1 MGQQRGLRLQKQ
13 HGAGVNENGTAP
25 LLLSVDQA
33 AKLLGIS
40 RNLCYEQISEGTIPH
55 VRLGRRVLVSRVAL
69 EQWIARQSLGDIES
83 GMVSSRLRD

>member
-1 MGQQRGLRLQKQ
+1 MS
-13 HGAGVNENGTAP
+13 ENSATP
-25 LLLSVDQA
+25 LLLSVLQA

-40 RNLCYEQISEGTIPH
+40 RNLCYEQIGEGTIPH